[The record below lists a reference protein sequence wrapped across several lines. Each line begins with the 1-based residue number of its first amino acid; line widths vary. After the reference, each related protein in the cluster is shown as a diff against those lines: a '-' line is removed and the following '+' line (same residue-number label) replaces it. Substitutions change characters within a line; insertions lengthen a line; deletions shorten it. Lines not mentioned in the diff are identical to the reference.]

1 MRTKGWWDFPL
12 PFILKL
18 LELYATR
25 RKRMKSRSI
34 IIFVLILLLVGGTS
48 YLAIEGGQI
57 GKYKI
62 TKAKDSIDLGLDLA
76 GGVYVIL
83 EANTDAKG
91 AELQRLMEQTR
102 AIINERVNG
111 LGVSEPNISIEGENR
126 IRVELAGLDNPQQAI
141 DLIGKT
147 AQLQF
152 IDPDSNVVVTGKN
165 VVNAEVVFQPSE
177 LGQSEPVV
185 ALEFDS
191 EGTKNFAE
199 TTARLI
205 ENEEVKDRVIFIVLD
220 GQIISYPAVKAESE
234 GGVPITDGKAVISGG
249 FQLEEANH
257 LATLIRAGALPVEMI
272 ELQTSVIGPTLG
284 LDAYEKSI
292 LAGGIALLLIF
303 LFMIVIYK
311 IPGFI
316 ASIGLIIYV
325 LLTIGA
331 MYFLSVKLTLPG
343 IAGLILSI
351 GMAVDA
357 NVLIFER
364 IREEL
369 HIGKTVRTAVDTGF
383 KRALSSVMDSNITT
397 LIAGVV
403 LYYFGIGPIKGFGV
417 TLIIGIIASMITA
430 VIISKYLL
438 RLVVNI
444 TGGKNIKIYGA

>member
-1 MRTKGWWDFPL
+1 MKG
-12 PFILKL
+12 
-18 LELYATR
+18 
-25 RKRMKSRSI
+25 RSI
-34 IIFVLILLLVGGTS
+34 IIFILILAIVGTAS
-48 YLAIEGGQI
+48 FLAIQGGQF

-62 TKAKDSIDLGLDLA
+62 VKAKDAIDLGLDLA
-76 GGVYVIL
+76 GGVYVVL
-83 EANTDAKG
+83 EANTEAKG
-91 AELQRLMEQTR
+91 EELQRLMEQTR

-111 LGVSEPNISIEGENR
+111 LGVSEPNISIEGEKR
-126 IRVELAGLDNPQQAI
+126 IRVELAGIENPQEAI

-152 IDPDSNVVVTGKN
+152 VDPDGNVVVTGKN
-165 VVNAEVVFQPSE
+165 VANAEVVFQPNE

-185 ALEFDS
+185 GLEFDS
-191 EGTKNFAE
+191 IGTKSFAD

-205 ENEEVKDRVIFIVLD
+205 KEEEIQKRVIYIVLD
-220 GQIISYPAVKAESE
+220 GQVISYPAVKAESE
-234 GGVPITDGKAVISGG
+234 GGVPITDGKAVISGK

-257 LATLIRAGALPVEMI
+257 LATLIRAGALPVEMV

-284 LDAYEKSI
+284 LEAYERSI

-303 LFMIVIYK
+303 LYMIVIYK

-316 ASIGLIIYV
+316 ASIGLIIY
-325 LLTIGA
+325 LLITIGT
-331 MYFLSVKLTLPG
+331 MSVLGVKLTLPG

-369 HIGKTVRTAVDTGF
+369 HLGKTVRTSVDAGF
-383 KRALSSVMDSNITT
+383 RRALSSVMDSNITT

-430 VIISKYLL
+430 VILL
-438 RLVVNI
+438 SLI
-444 TGGKNIKIYGA
+444 HI